1 MGYWW
6 PGREAGNPTKFY
18 NKMDKPKPHLIQ
30 RIIPTDYQLRPQRWN
45 WAALLHPLDRRLGRD
60 IPEPLSRYQLVGLRY
75 FWLDGLFTAVSEN
88 FYLNFIVLF
97 ALAYGANNGQIG
109 LVTAAANLLGAIS
122 LFPGARLAERS
133 GRRKQ
138 FIVWSAGG
146 WARLALLG
154 LALLPL
160 FITTPE
166 MAVILIVALN
176 GLRAFM
182 NNLGNP
188 AWTAFVAD
196 LVPAFMRG
204 RYFSSRNT
212 VMGIASLLILP
223 LAGLIIRNGNGWL
236 GLPLFGYQFVFL
248 MAFAAG
254 MIATLC
260 FWRIPEPPRLAS
272 PDPVSQRS
280 PFRQT
285 LSQHPNFW
293 GLVIGG
299 FIWNLALQVASPFF
313 NVYLVSH
320 LGANTAEVGFVSGVS
335 ALTALFGQQFFGRL
349 LDKKGAWRVQSITG
363 LLIPGLPVA
372 WIFITQPW
380 HVAIIN
386 TFGGF
391 LWAGYNLANFNL
403 LLELTP
409 NQQRAQAV
417 ALYQTVVFA
426 SAVLG
431 PLLGGYLADA
441 INFKLIFGLSGVGR
455 LLGMIILWALA
466 YHNQRQN

>member
-1 MGYWW
+1 M
-6 PGREAGNPTKFY
+6 E
-18 NKMDKPKPHLIQ
+18 KPKPHLIQ

-45 WAALLHPLDRRLGRD
+45 WGALLRPLDRRLGRD
-60 IPEPLSRYQLVGLRY
+60 TPQPLSHSQLVGLRY

-88 FYLNFIVLF
+88 FYLSFVVLF

-122 LFPGARLAERS
+122 LFPGARLGERS
-133 GRRKQ
+133 GRRKL

-146 WARLALLG
+146 LARLALLG

-160 FITTPE
+160 LLTNPQ

-196 LVPAFMRG
+196 LVPNFMRG

-212 VMGIASLLILP
+212 VMGIAGLLILP

-236 GLPLFGYQFVFL
+236 GLPYFGYQVVFF

-254 MIATLC
+254 VVATLC
-260 FWRIPEPPRLAS
+260 FWRIPEPPPTAPPES
-272 PDPVSQRS
+272 VSQTTT
-280 PFRQT
+280 FRQI

-293 GLVIGG
+293 GLVISG
-299 FIWNLALQVASPFF
+299 FIWNLALQVAAPFF

-320 LGANTAEVGFVSGVS
+320 LGANTAQVGFVNGVS

-349 LDKKGAWRVQSITG
+349 MDKKGAWRVQSITG
-363 LLIPGLPVA
+363 LLIPGLPLA
-372 WIFITQPW
+372 WMFITQPW
-380 HVAIIN
+380 HVGIIN

-409 NQQRAQAV
+409 NHQRSQAV
-417 ALYQTVVFA
+417 ALYQTAVFA

-441 INFKLIFGLSGVGR
+441 VSFKFIFGLSGTGR
-455 LLGMIILWALA
+455 LLGMIILWTLA
-466 YHNQRQN
+466 RRNQQQTQ